1 MGSTKIKLNNWPFL
15 SGEKAN
21 LIWIGEPFKKNN
33 KWMINAYFHD
43 GKEVKEITQDW
54 ANIHFLSINKIY
66 KDGYLNSSEIINNN
80 SNNEI
85 IDIDLSNIKAK
96 YYESDW
102 QIRNSNYKSKSRTF
116 NFYKGGA
123 SYSIPLIEII
133 RSILAPNTFMLNS
146 ILYNDILEDYFT
158 YEINDKTLNI
168 YFTKEYKQAYLKEEY
183 IHHLSWIIGSKEVLE
198 MINQIG
204 YSNNFK
210 KKILF
215 DFDLKDFKF
224 KARVKKNNNRI
235 TILEIINLKSK
246 RIDFDEIRV
255 FHPSFENKE
264 SSNKSKTRT
273 FIKLSKGNEKLIDG
287 ETSGSISSDEKVN
300 EEILIHEYDNN
311 PKIIKEKVGISQK
324 REEID
329 ENTKK
334 FIVEDDNKRTFA
346 SFAGIDA
353 AKGLEVS
360 NYDIKE
366 LDSDLKEFMEILE
379 ELKKMKGIKNVATEI
394 IPLPLGRRFSY
405 LKDGITRRKVLIATV
420 NYNDKV
426 FKIIEVEREEKSLST
441 LILTSDKGDI
451 FLNKKIKEILKLL
464 IIENGSWTSHILY
477 YVKKEKIKLSKFK
490 HFKKYKN
497 DIVIN
502 LYLKFKNINN
512 IQL

>member
-1 MGSTKIKLNNWPFL
+1 MGRETLKLKNWPFPK
-15 SGEKAN
+15 GEKVQ
-21 LIWIGEPFKKNN
+21 LIWIGEPFKYNN
-33 KWMINAYFHD
+33 KWMIDTYFCD
-43 GKEVKEITQDW
+43 GKETKEVIQDW
-54 ANIHFLSINKIY
+54 ANIHFLSIDKFY
-66 KDGYLNSSEIINNN
+66 SDGDLNSGETIDKKGDV
-80 SNNEI
+80 EI
-85 IDIDLSNIKAK
+85 IDIDLSFISPK
-96 YYESDW
+96 YNESNWKIMKSDY
-102 QIRNSNYKSKSRTF
+102 RSKSRTF
-116 NFYKGGA
+116 NFHKNGFL
-123 SYSIPLIEII
+123 YSIPLIEII
-133 RSILAPNTFMLNS
+133 RSVLAPNTFMLNS
-146 ILYNDILEDYFT
+146 ILYNDIFEDYFT
-158 YEINDKTLNI
+158 YEINEKTLNL

-183 IHHLSWIIGSKEVLE
+183 IHHLAWIIGNKEVLE

-210 KKILF
+210 RKILF
-215 DFDLKDFKF
+215 DFELKDFKF

-246 RIDFDEIRV
+246 RIDFNEIRV

-273 FIKLSKGNEKLIDG
+273 FMKFSKGNEKVIDG
-287 ETSGSISSDEKVN
+287 EMSGSTYNDEKVN

-311 PKIIKEKVGISQK
+311 PKIIKEKVGVSQK

-346 SFAGIDA
+346 SFGGIDA

-366 LDSDLKEFMEILE
+366 LDSDLKEFMGILE

-420 NYNDKV
+420 NYNNKI

-451 FLNKKIKEILKLL
+451 FLNKIIKEILKLL
-464 IIENGSWTSHILY
+464 IIENGSWTSYILNSIE
-477 YVKKEKIKLSKFK
+477 KDNIKITKIKHLNKR
-490 HFKKYKN
+490 KYE
-497 DIVIN
+497 IM
-502 LYLKFKNINN
+502 KNIFNKLN
-512 IQL
+512 

>member
-1 MGSTKIKLNNWPFL
+1 MGSAKIKLNNWPFL
-15 SGEKAN
+15 VGEKAN

-33 KWMINAYFHD
+33 KWMINTYFHN

-66 KDGYLNSSEIINNN
+66 KDGYLNSSEVTNK
-80 SNNEI
+80 SYDNEI

-116 NFYKGGA
+116 NFYKEGV

-133 RSILAPNTFMLNS
+133 RSVLAPNTFMLNS
-146 ILYNDILEDYFT
+146 ILYNDIFEDYCT
-158 YEINDKTLNI
+158 YDINQKILNL
-168 YFTKEYKQAYLKEEY
+168 YFTKEYKQPYLKEEY
-183 IHHLSWIIGSKEVLE
+183 IHHLAWIIGNKDVLE

-210 KKILF
+210 RKILF
-215 DFDLKDFKF
+215 DFYLKNFKF
-224 KARVKKNNNRI
+224 KARVKKNNNKI

-273 FIKLSKGNEKLIDG
+273 FMKLSKDNEKVIDG
-287 ETSGSISSDEKVN
+287 EMSGSTSSDEKVN
-300 EEILIHEYDNN
+300 EEILIHEYENN
-311 PKIIKEKVGISQK
+311 PKIIKEKVGFNEK

-334 FIVEDDNKRTFA
+334 FILEDDNKRTFA
-346 SFAGIDA
+346 SFGGIDK

-366 LDSDLKEFMEILE
+366 LNSDLKEFMEVLE
-379 ELKKMKGIKNVATEI
+379 ELKKMIGIKNVTTEI
-394 IPLPLGRRFSY
+394 TPLPLGRRFSY
-405 LKDGITRRKVLIATV
+405 LKDGISRRKVLIATV
-420 NYNDKV
+420 NYNDKI

-441 LILTSDKGDI
+441 LILTSEKEED
-451 FLNKKIKEILKLL
+451 FFNKKIKEMLKLL
-464 IIENGSWTSHILY
+464 IVENGSWTSYISNNIEKY
-477 YVKKEKIKLSKFK
+477 NIKITKVKHLNKR
-490 HFKKYKN
+490 KYE
-497 DIVIN
+497 IM
-502 LYLKFKNINN
+502 KNIFNKLN
-512 IQL
+512 